1 VGCASHFHFVIFS
14 VVELPALK
22 RLTLQPLT
30 DALLSEA
37 LNLDQQCFG
46 GLWTDA
52 GYRREMASPNSELL
66 IFLAA
71 SEASEAPNVV
81 ALGCY
86 WAILEEAHITIVA
99 VDPAHRRGGLG
110 QAMVWVLLNSAHRR
124 GLERATLEVRV
135 SNESAIALYS
145 KFGFQIAGQRK
156 RYYQDNGE
164 DALILWRGGL
174 PKPEYQHELAN
185 QWEQTRDRLIAKNWH
200 IDPTTFEPFISA
212 LD

>member
-1 VGCASHFHFVIFS
+1 VGCASYFHFVIFS

-30 DALLSEA
+30 DALLPEA

-46 GLWTDA
+46 GLWTDE

-66 IFLAA
+66 IFLAE
-71 SEASEAPNVV
+71 SEAAEAPNVV

-99 VDPAHRRGGLG
+99 VDPTHRRGGLG

-145 KFGFQIAGQRK
+145 KFGFQVAGQRK

-174 PKPEYQHELAN
+174 HKPEYQHELAN
-185 QWEQTRDRLIAKNWH
+185 QWEQTRDRLITKNWH
-200 IDPTTFEPFISA
+200 IDPTTFEPLILV

>member
-1 VGCASHFHFVIFS
+1 
-14 VVELPALK
+14 LK
-22 RLTLQPLT
+22 HLTLHPLT
-30 DALLSEA
+30 EALLPQA
-37 LNLDQQCFG
+37 LTLDQQCFG
-46 GLWTDA
+46 GLWTNE
-52 GYRREMASPNSELL
+52 GYRREIASPNSKLL
-66 IFLAA
+66 VFLAEPELPTA
-71 SEASEAPNVV
+71 SKVV

-99 VDPAHRRGGLG
+99 VDPAHRRSGLG

-124 GLERATLEVRV
+124 GLERATLEVRA

-174 PKPEYQHELAN
+174 HKPEYRQELVN
-185 QWEQTRDRLIAKNWH
+185 QWEKTRDRLMTANWH
-200 IDPTTFEPFISA
+200 IDPVTFEPFISA